1 MTLPLVLVIGATGS
15 TGRSIVAGLLKS
27 ASFRVAAMV
36 RPSSSSKSE
45 VADLRAQGVEIR
57 FANMQSDSV
66 DTLKAVLSGVDILIS
81 AVFGMAVLDQKPILT
96 IAKEIGIKRVVPCD
110 FATPGARGVRDLMD
124 AKLDIR
130 TFVQDLGVNYTFI
143 DVGWWMQLIL
153 PCSLKSKA
161 SVSFQTRSREFFGL
175 GDKKNLVTNLKH
187 IGDYVARIIED
198 ERTVNHYVIVWED
211 EVTLEEAFTIG
222 EEVSGDGQALRTKR
236 IYLSVEDIL
245 RRIAEGKSE
254 AGEEGLRSKSGSA
267 LFKWTH
273 YQYAYSLH
281 VLSENTLASAKEMGA
296 LDVHELYPDMVP
308 MKLQEYA
315 KEFYHDLEYSHY

>member
-27 ASFRVAAMV
+27 ASFVSRLISQNTKSAVIYLPCFQRVAAMV

-124 AKLDIR
+124 AVRALLS
-130 TFVQDLGVNYTFI
+130 Q
-143 DVGWWMQLIL
+143 
-153 PCSLKSKA
+153 
-161 SVSFQTRSREFFGL
+161 
-175 GDKKNLVTNLKH
+175 
-187 IGDYVARIIED
+187 
-198 ERTVNHYVIVWED
+198 IV
-211 EVTLEEAFTIG
+211 
-222 EEVSGDGQALRTKR
+222 K
-236 IYLSVEDIL
+236 
-245 RRIAEGKSE
+245 
-254 AGEEGLRSKSGSA
+254 
-267 LFKWTH
+267 
-273 YQYAYSLH
+273 
-281 VLSENTLASAKEMGA
+281 
-296 LDVHELYPDMVP
+296 
-308 MKLQEYA
+308 
-315 KEFYHDLEYSHY
+315 